1 MPKLS
6 TGPGVRIV
14 AMLLWQ
20 PPQETEKKMYRV
32 GFPGWKLAG
41 RMGVTLLYRVNV
53 LHDPEAGV
61 YVATSPD
68 LRGLVAEAPTF
79 DELFREVHAGADE
92 LIRDQVVPARPAA
105 IRAAWSNVAAC
116 PA

>member
-53 LHDPEAGV
+53 LHDP
-61 YVATSPD
+61 
-68 LRGLVAEAPTF
+68 
-79 DELFREVHAGADE
+79 
-92 LIRDQVVPARPAA
+92 
-105 IRAAWSNVAAC
+105 
-116 PA
+116 